1 MASTAAPLPAWPMRK
16 ACEAIGHTN
25 LLAQTEAS
33 GRSGSEGGEG
43 GEGGEGSSGV
53 TVKVNGNRSSVN
65 FRVVLTEYTK
75 GGNIKG
81 GSSKG
86 GNIKG
91 GSSNASEGG
100 EGVVVEVDWGTTK
113 LSNGSS
119 NGASNLPLLL
129 KLGAPLVAALRE
141 AVRELKGCSH

>member
-1 MASTAAPLPAWPMRK
+1 MRK

-81 GSSKG
+81 GSS
-86 GNIKG
+86 
-91 GSSNASEGG
+91 NASEGG

-113 LSNGSS
+113 LSNGS